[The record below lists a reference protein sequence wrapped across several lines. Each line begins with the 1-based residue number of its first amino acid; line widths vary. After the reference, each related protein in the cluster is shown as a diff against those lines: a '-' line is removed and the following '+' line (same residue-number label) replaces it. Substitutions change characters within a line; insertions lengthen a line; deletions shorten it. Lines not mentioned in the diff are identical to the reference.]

1 MKRKIALLIAAV
13 LFVLCFA
20 GCGLFAPTAVSLAK
34 KTVENLGKASSVKA
48 EVSMEYEGSVSYSM
62 LTAPIGI
69 KMDFDV
75 EAVKEPVVSHMAGKV
90 DGSVYGFSIDVPV
103 ESYARQEDGEPV
115 SYIKIGN
122 GAWCRQEPENSA
134 SEDGTSEPD
143 ADEAAGEGGTSL
155 IDVKTGLALL
165 QKIMSGEIKAELAG
179 ETETICDKEAYKLN
193 IEIGGETLQQLLEAA
208 SEASAENAVTLPEGL
223 DLSGTAA
230 YVELWIYKEEK
241 LPAQIRID
249 CAALGNTVM
258 QTLLKEEDFNGV
270 TDKFELEAVFTEYN
284 TIDSMEIPEEVLKEA
299 EGSSSEGL
307 FDGILPGI

>member
-1 MKRKIALLIAAV
+1 MKSKRKIALLIAAL

-20 GCGLFAPTAVSLAK
+20 GCGLFAPTAGSLIK
-34 KTVENLGKASSVKA
+34 KMAENLGKAGSVKA
-48 EVSMEYEGSVSYSM
+48 EVLMEYEGSVSYSM

-69 KMDFDV
+69 NMDFDV
-75 EAVKEPVVSHMAGKV
+75 EAVREPVVSHVKGTV
-90 DGSVYGFSIDVPV
+90 DGSLYGFSIDVPL
-103 ESYARQEDGEPV
+103 ESYARQEDGEYV
-115 SYIKIGN
+115 SYVKISN
-122 GAWCRQEPENSA
+122 GAWSRQEPENSA
-134 SEDGTSEPD
+134 PESDT
-143 ADEAAGEGGTSL
+143 AEAAGEGGTSL
-155 IDVKTGLALL
+155 IDGKTGLALL
-165 QKIMSGEIKAELAG
+165 QKIASGEIKVELAE
-179 ETETICDKEAYKLN
+179 ETEMICNKEAYKLD
-193 IEIGGETLQQLLEAA
+193 IEIGGEILQQLLEAA
-208 SEASAENAVTLPEGL
+208 SEASSEDAVSLPEGL

-258 QTLLKEEDFNGV
+258 QTLLKEEDYNGV
-270 TDKFELEAVFTEYN
+270 TEKFELQAVFTEYN

>member
-1 MKRKIALLIAAV
+1 MKSKRKIALLIAAL

-20 GCGLFAPTAVSLAK
+20 GCGLFAPTAGSLIK
-34 KTVENLGKASSVKA
+34 KMAENLEKAGSVKA
-48 EVSMEYEGSVSYSM
+48 DVSMEYEGSVSYSM

-75 EAVKEPVVSHMAGKV
+75 EAVREPVVSHMKGKV
-90 DGSVYGFSIDVPV
+90 DGSLYGFSIDVPV
-103 ESYARQEDGEPV
+103 ESYARQEGGEYV
-115 SYIKIGN
+115 SYVKISN
-122 GAWCRQEPENSA
+122 GAWSRQEPENSA
-134 SEDGTSEPD
+134 SESDT
-143 ADEAAGEGGTSL
+143 AEAAGEGGTSL
-155 IDVKTGLALL
+155 IDGKTGLALL
-165 QKIMSGEIKAELAG
+165 QKIISGEIKAELAE
-179 ETETICDKEAYKLN
+179 ETEMICKKEAYRLD
-193 IEIGGETLQQLLEAA
+193 IEIGGEILQQLLEAA
-208 SEASAENAVTLPEGL
+208 SEASSGNAVSLPEGL

-258 QTLLKEEDFNGV
+258 QTLLKEEDYNGV
-270 TDKFELEAVFTEYN
+270 TEKFELQAVFTEYN

-307 FDGILPGI
+307 LDGILPGI